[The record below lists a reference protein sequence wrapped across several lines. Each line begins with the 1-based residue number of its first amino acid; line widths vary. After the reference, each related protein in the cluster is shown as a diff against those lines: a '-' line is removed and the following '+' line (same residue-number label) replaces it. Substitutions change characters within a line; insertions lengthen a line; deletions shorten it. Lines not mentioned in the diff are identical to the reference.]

1 MQPPLLGFFV
11 YISLPLEH
19 SKKLEK
25 KLGVQFNK
33 FKVKEKVG
41 GNQISSVTSY
51 FFFIYFYNIKF
62 LYFALFYFCKFRE
75 SLSTQI

>member
-51 FFFIYFYNIKF
+51 FLFIFIISNFYILLCFIFVNLEKV
-62 LYFALFYFCKFRE
+62 
-75 SLSTQI
+75 